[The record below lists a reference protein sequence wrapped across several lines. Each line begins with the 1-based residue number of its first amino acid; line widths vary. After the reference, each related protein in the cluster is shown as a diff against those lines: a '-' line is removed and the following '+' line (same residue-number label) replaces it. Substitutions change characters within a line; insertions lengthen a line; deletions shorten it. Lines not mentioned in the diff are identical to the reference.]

1 MAGLYRL
8 FETPSGRKFVFDGAT
23 GLILTPKPGID
34 PEKLQNAQKALPSV
48 EWEHSFAE
56 YMELAERRI
65 PALLLQLTRRC
76 SLDCAYC
83 VYSGRYAHM
92 EPHAAQD
99 MSRETLRRSLEF
111 YRTHS
116 ADCPE
121 ASVDLYGGEALL
133 RPDLAAEALELSGR
147 LFAGKKLKVRLTT
160 NGTLLG
166 ESAARLLERYPY
178 FSVLV
183 TVNGPE
189 HDRYRR
195 YPDGS
200 GSLGRIME
208 NLKRLRESRPEVWE
222 RQVHF
227 IANVAGSDELPGLL
241 DFYRRELGRPPDAVT
256 HIRAQDADESV
267 LDMLRPDDEALM
279 ERLRLE
285 YCESGD
291 PFLGAVF
298 ARQVQAVERRRL
310 LRCGSCG
317 IIGSCLPPSEKLF
330 VHADGRFGVCETCCD
345 KVIIGDLEHGF
356 DREELHRLYCGAQ
369 RLFGAQ
375 CRGCWAQ
382 RLCTV
387 CLKDVFRPDGG
398 FVERIS
404 EGFCRESRAMAESQL
419 RLYCELALRGAFDK
433 GTVRR

>member
-1 MAGLYRL
+1 MRARISRCG
-8 FETPSGRKFVFDGAT
+8 S
-23 GLILTPKPGID
+23 
-34 PEKLQNAQKALPSV
+34 
-48 EWEHSFAE
+48 
-56 YMELAERRI
+56 RRTA
-65 PALLLQLTRRC
+65 PCWARAR
-76 SLDCAYC
+76 
-83 VYSGRYAHM
+83 
-92 EPHAAQD
+92 
-99 MSRETLRRSLEF
+99 
-111 YRTHS
+111 
-116 ADCPE
+116 
-121 ASVDLYGGEALL
+121 
-133 RPDLAAEALELSGR
+133 
-147 LFAGKKLKVRLTT
+147 
-160 NGTLLG
+160 
-166 ESAARLLERYPY
+166 ARLLERYPY

-375 CRGCWAQ
+375 CRGCWAPE
-382 RLCTV
+382 TV
-387 CLKDVFRPDGG
+387 HGVF
-398 FVERIS
+398 
-404 EGFCRESRAMAESQL
+404 EGRVQTGWG
-419 RLYCELALRGAFDK
+419 LRGAHIR
-433 GTVRR
+433 GLLPGIEGNGGVPAQSVLRAGPARGV

>member
-1 MAGLYRL
+1 
-8 FETPSGRKFVFDGAT
+8 
-23 GLILTPKPGID
+23 
-34 PEKLQNAQKALPSV
+34 
-48 EWEHSFAE
+48 
-56 YMELAERRI
+56 
-65 PALLLQLTRRC
+65 
-76 SLDCAYC
+76 
-83 VYSGRYAHM
+83 
-92 EPHAAQD
+92 
-99 MSRETLRRSLEF
+99 
-111 YRTHS
+111 
-116 ADCPE
+116 
-121 ASVDLYGGEALL
+121 
-133 RPDLAAEALELSGR
+133 
-147 LFAGKKLKVRLTT
+147 
-160 NGTLLG
+160 
-166 ESAARLLERYPY
+166 
-178 FSVLV
+178 
-183 TVNGPE
+183 
-189 HDRYRR
+189 
-195 YPDGS
+195 
-200 GSLGRIME
+200 
-208 NLKRLRESRPEVWE
+208 
-222 RQVHF
+222 
-227 IANVAGSDELPGLL
+227 
-241 DFYRRELGRPPDAVT
+241 
-256 HIRAQDADESV
+256 
-267 LDMLRPDDEALM
+267 MLRPDDEALM

-310 LRCGSCG
+310 LRRGSCG